1 MLQRRVHTRLHS
13 PASAVEVLQTTSWGS
28 MSCMQ
33 LLSLTVTCTHT
44 HTLAHTYYVCL
55 GVSEN
60 KGNHIHMKKDIKVI
74 NSQLQ
79 LHLHR

>member
-13 PASAVEVLQTTSWGS
+13 PASAVEVLQATSWGS

-33 LLSLTVTCTHT
+33 LLNLTVTCTHT
-44 HTLAHTYYVCL
+44 YTLAPTYYVCI

-60 KGNHIHMKKDIKVI
+60 KGNHLKKDIKVI